1 MRSRFRCSPSVVCPR
16 IASLNAA
23 TRAPR
28 ATPRSGSTKPPHE
41 IIDFAGAPVSRMI
54 ALQINGRRV
63 ELEEPTALLNYLE
76 KLGVSP
82 RAVAVEHNA
91 VIIERSRYAEATLD
105 DGAVPDI
112 ALMVAGVVYP
122 RR

>member
-82 RAVAVEHNA
+82 RAVAVEHHG
-91 VIIERSRYAEATLD
+91 VIIELSRYPQATLD
-105 DGAVPDI
+105 DGDAVEI
-112 ALMVAGVVYP
+112 VRMVGGGAY
-122 RR
+122 